1 MKEKLISAV
10 LERLHDTLEPEQAT
24 MLPWVMSVVM
34 DDYTVERRSTVVKV
48 YDDSAEEHAKRFL
61 VVKHLAGCSERTIKS
76 YWFNLQKFIL
86 NLRQPLL
93 ETDTNDIR
101 CYLAA
106 YKERRRVNNTT
117 LNNMRATLSSFFTWL
132 HEEGLIAKNP
142 MRRIP
147 PIKAP
152 KVIRQPFSA
161 EDMEHLRM
169 ECQRERDLAIM
180 EFLYSTGVRV
190 SEAVQLNRDQINF
203 VEGECIVYG
212 KGAKER
218 EVFINPKACIH
229 LKKYLDSRTDDNP
242 ALFVWVRRPHRRLSE
257 KGIWSVL
264 HNLGCRAEIEKTHPH
279 RFRRTLATDALNRG
293 MPLQEV
299 QQMLG
304 HEKADTT
311 LIYCTVTKASVKMS
325 HKKYIA

>member
-1 MKEKLISAV
+1 
-10 LERLHDTLEPEQAT
+10 
-24 MLPWVMSVVM
+24 
-34 DDYTVERRSTVVKV
+34 
-48 YDDSAEEHAKRFL
+48 
-61 VVKHLAGCSERTIKS
+61 
-76 YWFNLQKFIL
+76 
-86 NLRQPLL
+86 
-93 ETDTNDIR
+93 
-101 CYLAA
+101 
-106 YKERRRVNNTT
+106 
-117 LNNMRATLSSFFTWL
+117 
-132 HEEGLIAKNP
+132 
-142 MRRIP
+142 
-147 PIKAP
+147 
-152 KVIRQPFSA
+152 
-161 EDMEHLRM
+161 M
-169 ECQRERDLAIM
+169 ECRRERDLAIM

-203 VEGECIVYG
+203 TEGECIVYG

-229 LKKYLDSRTDDNP
+229 LRKYLDSRTDNNP
-242 ALFVWVRRPHRRLSE
+242 ALFVWTKKPHRRLSE

-264 HNLGCRAEIEKTHPH
+264 HNLGCRAEVEKTHPH

-311 LIYCTVTKASVKMS
+311 LIYCTVTKTSVKMS